1 MSLQVCGL
9 LILLGL
15 IFAAMILAGLRWCG
29 RGRGSTEAERK
40 PQEGKRE

>member
-15 IFAAMILAGLRWCG
+15 IFAAMILAGLHWCG
-29 RGRGSTEAERK
+29 RGRGSGGADPKSR
-40 PQEGKRE
+40 EGGQQ